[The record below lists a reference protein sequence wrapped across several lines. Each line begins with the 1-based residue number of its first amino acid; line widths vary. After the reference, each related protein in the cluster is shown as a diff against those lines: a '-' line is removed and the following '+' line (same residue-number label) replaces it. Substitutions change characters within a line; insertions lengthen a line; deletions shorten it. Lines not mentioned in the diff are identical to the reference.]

1 MGHYKQNRLKNK
13 YNSRKTEKE
22 FHLTQAKISK
32 FGAILAGASAS
43 IAAIAAIMNYV
54 EDKDDNAAILA
65 FFALIFGIICNH
77 AYGTHKEST
86 KHARKAHK
94 QMQKAQRAYTKDQ
107 KQR

>member
-1 MGHYKQNRLKNK
+1 MGQLKQNYLISK
-13 YNSRKTEKE
+13 YNNKKNDKE
-22 FHLTQAKISK
+22 FHLTQAKFSK
-32 FGAILAGASAS
+32 FGAIFAGANAS
-43 IAAIAAIMNYV
+43 IAAIAAIMNYI

-94 QMQKAQRAYTKDQ
+94 QMQKAQRAYTKDK

>member
-22 FHLTQAKISK
+22 FHLTQAKFSK
-32 FGAILAGASAS
+32 FGAIFAGASTGIS
-43 IAAIAAIMNYV
+43 AIAAIMNYI

-65 FFALIFGIICNH
+65 FFALMCGLVCNF

-86 KHARKAHK
+86 KHARKAHN
-94 QMQKAQRAYTKDQ
+94 QMRKAQRAYAKTQ
-107 KQR
+107 KQH